1 MFQTNNTIIKTSK
14 DDNTDTPFWIF
25 DPKQLLIFDKMDNNM
40 DILNLVSR
48 YSILAI
54 GVILAFNLNK
64 KFIYIPLGLILG
76 CIIFFI
82 IDWSTQDKTSET
94 EPITL
99 TGLQSDA
106 DSAAVKADTVK
117 VLDENDE
124 CTVPTIDNPYMN
136 PLYWKEDGDKPAC
149 SYDEYKEDIN
159 DFYNFNLYKDVSDIF
174 SRSDTERQFYTMPI
188 TTVQSR
194 QGDFSNWLYRS
205 EQNCKTDGVTCLEHI
220 NLRYK

>member
-205 EQNCKTDGVTCLEHI
+205 EQNCKTDGVNCLEHI